1 MVTAIQTPS
10 VGAGLCPHGLP
21 YSACPVCSKMMG
33 GASKVQTAD
42 FSAKPG
48 EMSWNECA
56 AIGAFLKSL
65 RNARMARDNDYQQHL
80 VSIIQFQNNMEKMSK
95 NLQVFIQNMSQSA
108 LAKPLVFVAQNVL
121 LPVVNII
128 KDIPVKFLQTTANL
142 AQKVFDISD
151 KLAAIYGELK
161 AAIDK
166 KISDFSKR
174 VKKKIV
180 SLFEIFKSDNMG
192 SDDERIEDYER
203 YLNKVKTL
211 LDDVKR
217 EIRIK
222 LKGRVKK
229 EVIYEY

>member
-174 VKKKIV
+174 VKKKII

>member
-1 MVTAIQTPS
+1 MVTAIQAPS

-128 KDIPVKFLQTTANL
+128 KDIPVKFLQATANL

-174 VKKKIV
+174 VKKKII

>member
-80 VSIIQFQNNMEKMSK
+80 VSIILFQNNMEKMSK

>member
-166 KISDFSKR
+166 KISDFSNR